1 VVLTAV
7 RGALGFL
14 SRLPVG
20 HSERAWDAFVGT
32 PAAFPLAGYVVGGLV
47 ALPFLAAGLLPAPV
61 VAAAYL
67 GSVVLVTG
75 VNHADGLADLGDAA
89 VVHGDPHKRRDV
101 MRDTTVGVGAVLALG
116 SVLLAL
122 ALAAVAAAGLR
133 PLIAVALVLAAEV
146 GAKLAMATLACIG
159 RPSHDGFGSTVIDG
173 NGPRQLFASLAV
185 ALPAALVAVPATAIA
200 VITGP
205 LLAVGLS
212 RWADHRLDG
221 VGGDVFGA
229 ANELTRT
236 VALHVGVAAWSLF
249 GGVWSVPLGDMG
261 VLAWTLS

>member
-1 VVLTAV
+1 MVLTAV

-20 HSERAWDAFVGT
+20 HSQQAWDAFVGT
-32 PAAFPLAGYVVGGLV
+32 PAAFPLAGYVVGGFV

-89 VVHGDPHKRRDV
+89 VVHGDPETRRDV
-101 MRDTTVGVGAVLALG
+101 MRDTTIGVGAVLALG
-116 SVLLAL
+116 TVLLAL
-122 ALAAVAAAGLR
+122 ALAALAVSRLPPLVA
-133 PLIAVALVLAAEV
+133 VSLVLAAEV

-159 RPSHDGFGSTVIDG
+159 RPSHEGFGATVIDG
-173 NGPRQLFASLAV
+173 NGPRHLVGALAV
-185 ALPAALVAVPATAIA
+185 SLPAAIIAVPAATVA
-200 VITGP
+200 VLTGP
-205 LLAVGLS
+205 LLALGLS
-212 RWADHRLDG
+212 NWADQRLGG
-221 VGGDVFGA
+221 VSGDAFGA
-229 ANELTRT
+229 ANELTRA
-236 VALHVGVAAWSLF
+236 VALHVGVAVWSLF
-249 GGVWSVPLGDMG
+249 GGVWSIPLVDWG